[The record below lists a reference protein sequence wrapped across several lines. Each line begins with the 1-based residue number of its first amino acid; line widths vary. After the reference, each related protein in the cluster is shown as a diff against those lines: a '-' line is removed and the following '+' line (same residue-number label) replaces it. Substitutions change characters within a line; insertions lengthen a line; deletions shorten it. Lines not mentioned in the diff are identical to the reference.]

1 MALSL
6 GQISVFVADYDEAI
20 TYYCQRLGFVLVSD
34 QQFATKRWVV
44 IAPSTTCGAQFLLV
58 QPTTSEQQQLI
69 GAQGGGK
76 VWLFLNTDDF
86 ETDYQRLLANGVKFL
101 EQPRHESYGSVVVF
115 EDLYGNKWDLIQR
128 KES

>member
-6 GQISVFVADYDEAI
+6 GQISLFVGDYDQAI
-20 TYYCQRLGFVLVSD
+20 TYYCEQLGFVLVSD
-34 QQFATKRWVV
+34 QQLATKRWVV
-44 IAPSTTCGAQFLLV
+44 IAPSAAVGAQFLLV
-58 QPTTSEQQQLI
+58 QPTTPAQQQLI

-76 VWLFLNTDDF
+76 VWLFLNSDDF
-86 ETDYQRLLANGVKFL
+86 ETDYQRLLANDVKFL

-128 KES
+128 KEN